1 MPCSFLQPAGEQR
14 LVVTADGLVKV
25 VPVRINANLKTL
37 TVEELVGQKRSMHLA
52 SFRFLIDEIGQGLE
66 RLARERGAAARWE
79 RDVERGLF
87 GKPTV
92 EAFCKYIVKQCVEVY
107 ARHEAT
113 GAALY
118 ASDEVF
124 RSLVIETLEC
134 KAHAQS
140 KLLWWL
146 EDEAQSIS
154 AQGVYGSATTDRAGS
169 LRAAHRGRIAFLEGA
184 LPRPP
189 QRRTAAVRP
198 CSRTAATAVV
208 RPEAAWWAADRVQA
222 ALELC
227 KVKGLV
233 RESVEETNELGE
245 TVFVRAANEGESL
258 RVLELLVEAR
268 ADVNACNAQDRGAT
282 ALFYAAKRG
291 DVERV
296 QQLHR
301 LGAGLEPVVNGT
313 QTPLIIAAGQGLT
326 ATVLA
331 LAQLRA
337 DVAAMPVYGIT
348 ALKEATRGGYAE
360 TARVLREL
368 GAAK

>member
-1 MPCSFLQPAGEQR
+1 M
-14 LVVTADGLVKV
+14 
-25 VPVRINANLKTL
+25 
-37 TVEELVGQKRSMHLA
+37 
-52 SFRFLIDEIGQGLE
+52 
-66 RLARERGAAARWE
+66 
-79 RDVERGLF
+79 
-87 GKPTV
+87 
-92 EAFCKYIVKQCVEVY
+92 
-107 ARHEAT
+107 

-118 ASDEVF
+118 ANDEVF

-154 AQGVYGSATTDRAGS
+154 AQGVYGSATTDRASS
-169 LRAAHRGRIAFLEGA
+169 LRAAHRGRIAFLEGS
-184 LPRPP
+184 LPLQL
-189 QRRTAAVRP
+189 QRRSAVVRP
-198 CSRTAATAVV
+198 CSRTKATTVV
-208 RPEAAWWAADRVQA
+208 RPESPWWAEDRARA

-227 KVKGLV
+227 KLKGLV

-245 TVFVRAANEGESL
+245 TVFVRAANEGENM

-268 ADVNACNAQDRGAT
+268 ADVNARNAQDKGAT

-291 DVERV
+291 DVERI
-296 QQLHR
+296 QQLHG

-326 ATVLA
+326 EAVQA
-331 LAQLRA
+331 LVKLRA

-348 ALKEATRGGYAE
+348 ALREAARGGHRE
-360 TARVLREL
+360 TVRVLQQL
-368 GAAK
+368 GAER